1 MLRFCSLAQMIVAC
15 GALLAMIASSMAF
28 VQYDLPAI
36 GYLLI
41 YAASFFISIRCYDG
55 MLLSSFIFIMSA
67 SSSAPEWP
75 AGGRG
80 STPSSRGPHLHHI
93 CDVNAK

>member
-1 MLRFCSLAQMIVAC
+1 VLRFCSVAQMIVAC
-15 GALLAMIASSMAF
+15 GALLAMIASSIAF

-55 MLLSSFIFIMSA
+55 MLFSRFLFIRPA

-75 AGGRG
+75 EGGRA
-80 STPSSRGPHLHHI
+80 GPQLPAGAHTLTI
-93 CDVNAK
+93 YLM